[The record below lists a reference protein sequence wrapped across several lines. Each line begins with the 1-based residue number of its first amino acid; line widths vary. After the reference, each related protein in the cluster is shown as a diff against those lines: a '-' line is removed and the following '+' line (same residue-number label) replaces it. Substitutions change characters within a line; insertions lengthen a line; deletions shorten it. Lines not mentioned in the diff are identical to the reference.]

1 MSRLPDKAQQIV
13 QAYAGLIHAVV
24 MACHRA
30 ELRPELESALRVSEQ
45 NGWTELVRAIR
56 LILAGRRDPGIL
68 QGLDEEDTLIAEAIL
83 RGLQDSNTLP
93 DPNAAPDP
101 SMAAPGLA
109 SMIHASARGSTEAL
123 QLLAGMAEQMQ
134 KVGGDMARLAA
145 IIRRLVNGERDADRL
160 CRGMSP
166 QGQQLVLLM
175 LEELG
180 RLEPH

>member
-1 MSRLPDKAQQIV
+1 MPRLPDKVQQII
-13 QAYAGLIHAVV
+13 QAHAGLIHGVV
-24 MACHRA
+24 MACYRA

-45 NGWTELVRAIR
+45 NGWTDLVHAIR

-68 QGLDEEDTLIAEAIL
+68 QGLDEEDTVIAEAIL
-83 RGLQDSNTLP
+83 RALQDSSTLP

-101 SMAAPGLA
+101 AMAAPGLA
-109 SMIHASARGSTEAL
+109 SMIHASARGSAEGL
-123 QLLAGMAEQMQ
+123 QLLAAMAEQMQ

-166 QGQQLVLLM
+166 QGQQLVLLV

-180 RLEPH
+180 RLESH